1 MIILSICV
9 SPLHDIHPRMPEASP
24 LRNETHRRLLRLKRF
39 TYTINLDH
47 YRSLLGTNSP
57 GSDGAQATQA
67 NMELL
72 IARAHEPFWMRF
84 RGDSYPHITAL
95 QR

>member
-9 SPLHDIHPRMPEASP
+9 SPLHDIHPRIPEASP

-57 GSDGAQATQA
+57 GFDGAR
-67 NMELL
+67 LL
-72 IARAHEPFWMRF
+72 RTKREGSCTNKILGGSSHLNKLV
-84 RGDSYPHITAL
+84 TT
-95 QR
+95 

>member
-47 YRSLLGTNSP
+47 YRSLLGTNSLL
-57 GSDGAQATQA
+57 GAPYWPEVMNIYAYYQT
-67 NMELL
+67 
-72 IARAHEPFWMRF
+72 
-84 RGDSYPHITAL
+84 
-95 QR
+95 

>member
-1 MIILSICV
+1 MIILIICV
-9 SPLHDIHPRMPEASP
+9 SPLHDIHPRIPEASP

-57 GSDGAQATQA
+57 GSDGARFS
-67 NMELL
+67 LL
-72 IARAHEPFWMRF
+72 GAPYWPEVICFI
-84 RGDSYPHITAL
+84 SYDW
-95 QR
+95 QCV